1 MYYFYP
7 SAHTYAYVCVH
18 VWICAYTC
26 LFVCVCERER
36 EREREKRERSVI
48 YRRNLERKGFSGAQ
62 TVKNLPAMKET
73 WV

>member
-1 MYYFYP
+1 MYVYMFGYVHIH
-7 SAHTYAYVCVH
+7 ACLCVCV
-18 VWICAYTC
+18 
-26 LFVCVCERER
+26 RER
-36 EREREKRERSVI
+36 EREREKREISVI

>member
-1 MYYFYP
+1 MYVYMFG
-7 SAHTYAYVCVH
+7 YVH
-18 VWICAYTC
+18 IHAC
-26 LFVCVCERER
+26 LCVCET
-36 EREREKRERSVI
+36 EREKRERSDI